1 MSGPRV
7 SNEDVAQ
14 TYHLAQPNSRMIE
27 LDTRGRVSR
36 AAVAYLQLAHA
47 LPRGT
52 YGVVER
58 LKTSAVPCWA
68 ICSRR
73 VWRRMEQKLDCVW
86 CLTFYNPQ
94 NPSSPVQSPKRVR
107 QVLADEY

>member
-1 MSGPRV
+1 MSGPHV

-14 TYHLAQPNSRMIE
+14 TYHLAQSNSRMIE

-47 LPRGT
+47 LPRGR

-94 NPSSPVQSPKRVR
+94 NPSNPVQSPKRVR